1 MNYSN
6 AKSKGSTK
14 TRRRG
19 PISLMNINMKILT
32 KTLANRIQQ
41 RIELHT
47 VVQSGLLQGCKAG
60 SVSKNQSV
68 SSSILTRRRR
78 KMTWSCL
85 SMRKN
90 LAETN
95 TCSWPLKNSQE
106 NCSKGELPPV
116 VICRSPGAD
125 ALRALPPGWKWGRD
139 ASLPLVTL
147 T

>member
-47 VVQSGLLQGCKAG
+47 VVQSGLLQGWFSIQKSI
-60 SVSKNQSV
+60 SVIQHFNKTKTENDMVLSVNAKKSGRNQH
-68 SSSILTRRRR
+68 LF
-78 KMTWSCL
+78 MTF
-85 SMRKN
+85 K
-90 LAETN
+90 
-95 TCSWPLKNSQE
+95 K
-106 NCSKGELPPV
+106 LP
-116 VICRSPGAD
+116 GK
-125 ALRALPPGWKWGRD
+125 LL
-139 ASLPLVTL
+139 
-147 T
+147 